1 MAYSYRWQYCDMD
14 FLQHCLKKYSLL
26 LEKIPSAILTE
37 ETTGTQMF
45 VTEFLSDCIKR
56 CDDGFDD
63 YTMTALLPEGAATV
77 TLQENRDTVRRLSTR
92 YHGEYAALLPEMAAY
107 YFSKAGRQQRR
118 DTEQALG
125 KRCFAFFDYAYNRML
140 EAQFLRHDFRWVGG
154 EIPSVNHLKT
164 LSDAADLTEA
174 LGQFRRE
181 EYDRRKEHDFSHAKL
196 CTFLETRF
204 GMLYF
209 ENRFAA
215 YLLQPVSGGF
225 SADDGSTESW
235 LLWRCSRLLGGIAL
249 TAERKVCRLFGTDE
263 NERQQ
268 VLAAYFCFCRQKGIP
283 FSGEIQLCQPEYAEP
298 LGKDFL
304 PWKWESGKV
313 TPQLLQAIADQLRQC
328 VPEQDTDWCWLLG
341 TRLVFTVLP
350 LAKEALAALPQPERD
365 ALFVQAEQFL
375 RKTAVA
381 LGDQPQPLT
390 ETDFEKLTAQ
400 YDKLLLADS
409 AEKLQ
414 RYSRLYPTSAHA
426 KFPIQQKDGYVWRS
440 ERPVEQSAKNAPD
453 GTTLPAVRRELLLE
467 QLQLPPEKIALEQI
481 YPLCYED
488 MAGFSENGRY
498 CKRGEDFLKEAPQ
511 LLRNYETQ
519 HAAVL
524 RERYSPEEWNWFR
537 QSADQV

>member
-14 FLQHCLKKYSLL
+14 FLQHCLKQYSLP

-45 VTEFLSDCIKR
+45 ITGYLSDCIKR

-63 YTMTALLPEGAATV
+63 YTMTVLLPKRKTTI
-77 TLQENRDTVRRLSTR
+77 TLQTDGRTVRRLSTR

-107 YFSKAGRQQRR
+107 YFSKAGRQRQR
-118 DTEQALG
+118 DTEQALES
-125 KRCFAFFDYAYNRML
+125 RCFAFFDYAYNRML
-140 EAQFLRHDFRWVGG
+140 ETQFLRHDFRWVGG
-154 EIPSVNHLKT
+154 EIPSVNHLET
-164 LSDAADLTEA
+164 LSDAAGLTEA

-181 EYDRRKEHDFSHAKL
+181 EYDRRKKHGLSHAKL
-196 CTFLETRF
+196 CTFLETQF
-204 GMLYF
+204 GVLYF
-209 ENRFAA
+209 DNRSAS

-235 LLWRCSRLLGGIAL
+235 LLWRCNRLLGGIAL
-249 TAERKVCRLFGTDE
+249 TAERKVCRLFGTDK
-263 NERQQ
+263 NEQQQ

-283 FSGEIQLCQPEYAEP
+283 FSGEMQLCQPEYAEP

-328 VPEQDTDWCWLLG
+328 VPEQAADWCWLLG

-365 ALFVQAEQFL
+365 AFFVQAEQFL

-381 LGDQPQPLT
+381 LSDQPQPLT
-390 ETDFEKLTAQ
+390 EPDFEKLTAQ
-400 YDKLLLADS
+400 YGKLLLADS
-409 AEKLQ
+409 AEKLR
-414 RYSRLYPTSAHA
+414 RYARLYPTLACT
-426 KFPIQQKDGYVWRS
+426 KFPIRQKNGYVWLP
-440 ERPVEQSAKNAPD
+440 EQPVQQSAESAPD
-453 GTTLPAVRRELLLE
+453 GATLPAVRRELLLK
-467 QLQLPPEKIALEQI
+467 QLQLPPEKIALEQV

-488 MAGFSENGRY
+488 MGFFSENGSY
-498 CKRGEDFLKEAPQ
+498 CKRGEDFLQEAPQ
-511 LLRNYETQ
+511 LLQDYEAQ
-519 HAAVL
+519 HGKVL
-524 RERYSPEEWNWFR
+524 RERYSPEEWDWFR
-537 QSADQV
+537 QAAD

>member
-1 MAYSYRWQYCDMD
+1 MAYSYRWQYCDID
-14 FLQHCLKKYSLL
+14 FLRHCLKQYSLL

-45 VTEFLSDCIKR
+45 VTGYLSDCIKR

-63 YTMTALLPEGAATV
+63 YTMTALLPEGTASV
-77 TLQENRDTVRRLSTR
+77 TLQGNGWTIRRLSTR
-92 YHGEYAALLPEMAAY
+92 YHGKYAALLPEIAAY
-107 YFSKAGRQQRR
+107 YFSKAGRQRRR

-125 KRCFAFFDYAYNRML
+125 SRCFAFFDYAYNRML
-140 EAQFLRHDFRWVGG
+140 ETQFLRHDFRWVGG

-181 EYDRRKEHDFSHAKL
+181 EYGRRKKHDLSHAKL
-196 CTFLETRF
+196 CTFLETQF
-204 GMLYF
+204 GILYF
-209 ENRFAA
+209 ENRSAS

-235 LLWRCSRLLGGIAL
+235 LLWRCNRLLGGTAL
-249 TAERKVCRLFGTDE
+249 TAERKVCRPFGADE

-283 FSGEIQLCQPEYAEP
+283 FSGEMQLCQPEYPEP

-313 TPQLLQAIADQLRQC
+313 TPQLLQTIADQLRQC
-328 VPEQDTDWCWLLG
+328 APEQAADWCWLLG

-350 LAKEALAALPQPERD
+350 LAKEALAALPQLERD
-365 ALFVQAEQFL
+365 AFFVQAEQFL
-375 RKTAVA
+375 RETATA

-390 ETDFEKLTAQ
+390 EPNFEKLTVQ
-400 YDKLLLADS
+400 YGKLLLVDS
-409 AEKLQ
+409 KEKLR
-414 RYSRLYPTSAHA
+414 RYARLYPTLACT
-426 KFPIQQKDGYVWRS
+426 KFPIRQKNGYVWLP
-440 ERPVEQSAKNAPD
+440 EQPVRQSAKAASD
-453 GTTLPAVRRELLLE
+453 GITLPEIRRELLLK
-467 QLQLPPEKIALEQI
+467 QLQLPPEKIALEQV

-488 MAGFSENGRY
+488 MGFFSENGSHR
-498 CKRGEDFLKEAPQ
+498 KRGEDFLKEAPQ
-511 LLRNYETQ
+511 LLQDYEAQ
-519 HAAVL
+519 HGKVL
-524 RERYSPEEWNWFR
+524 RERYSPEEWDWFR
-537 QSADQV
+537 QAAD

>member
-1 MAYSYRWQYCDMD
+1 M
-14 FLQHCLKKYSLL
+14 
-26 LEKIPSAILTE
+26 
-37 ETTGTQMF
+37 
-45 VTEFLSDCIKR
+45 
-56 CDDGFDD
+56 
-63 YTMTALLPEGAATV
+63 
-77 TLQENRDTVRRLSTR
+77 
-92 YHGEYAALLPEMAAY
+92 
-107 YFSKAGRQQRR
+107 
-118 DTEQALG
+118 
-125 KRCFAFFDYAYNRML
+125 
-140 EAQFLRHDFRWVGG
+140 
-154 EIPSVNHLKT
+154 
-164 LSDAADLTEA
+164 
-174 LGQFRRE
+174 
-181 EYDRRKEHDFSHAKL
+181 
-196 CTFLETRF
+196 
-204 GMLYF
+204 
-209 ENRFAA
+209 
-215 YLLQPVSGGF
+215 
-225 SADDGSTESW
+225 
-235 LLWRCSRLLGGIAL
+235 
-249 TAERKVCRLFGTDE
+249 
-263 NERQQ
+263 
-268 VLAAYFCFCRQKGIP
+268 
-283 FSGEIQLCQPEYAEP
+283 
-298 LGKDFL
+298 
-304 PWKWESGKV
+304 
-313 TPQLLQAIADQLRQC
+313 
-328 VPEQDTDWCWLLG
+328 
-341 TRLVFTVLP
+341 LP

>member
-1 MAYSYRWQYCDMD
+1 MAYSYRWQYCDID
-14 FLQHCLKKYSLL
+14 FLRHCLKQYSLL

-37 ETTGTQMF
+37 EATGTQMF
-45 VTEFLSDCIKR
+45 VTGYLSDCIKR

-63 YTMTALLPEGAATV
+63 YTMTVLLPKRKTTI
-77 TLQENRDTVRRLSTR
+77 TLQTDGRTIRHVFTR
-92 YHGEYAALLPEMAAY
+92 YHGKHAALLPEMAAY
-107 YFSKAGRQQRR
+107 YFSKAGRQRRR

-125 KRCFAFFDYAYNRML
+125 SRCFAFFDHAYNRML
-140 EAQFLRHDFRWVGG
+140 ETQFLRHDFRWVGG
-154 EIPSVNHLKT
+154 EIPSVNHLET

-181 EYDRRKEHDFSHAKL
+181 EYDRRKKHDLFHAKL
-196 CTFLETRF
+196 CTFLETQF
-204 GMLYF
+204 GVLYF
-209 ENRFAA
+209 DNRSAS

-235 LLWRCSRLLGGIAL
+235 LLWRCNRLLGGIAL

-283 FSGEIQLCQPEYAEP
+283 FSGEMQLCQPKYAEP

-328 VPEQDTDWCWLLG
+328 IPEQAADWCWLLG

-365 ALFVQAEQFL
+365 AFFVQAEQFL
-375 RKTAVA
+375 RETATA

-390 ETDFEKLTAQ
+390 EPNFEKLTAQ
-400 YDKLLLADS
+400 YGKLLLVDS
-409 AEKLQ
+409 KEKLR
-414 RYSRLYPTSAHA
+414 RYARLYPTLACT
-426 KFPIQQKDGYVWRS
+426 KFPIRQKNGYVWLP
-440 ERPVEQSAKNAPD
+440 EQPVQQSAEDTPD
-453 GTTLPAVRRELLLE
+453 DTTLPEIRRELLLK
-467 QLQLPPEKIALEQI
+467 QLQLPPEKIALEQV

-488 MAGFSENGRY
+488 MGFFSENGSC

-511 LLRNYETQ
+511 LLQDYEAQ
-519 HAAVL
+519 HGKVL
-524 RERYSPEEWNWFR
+524 REQYSPEEWDWFR
-537 QSADQV
+537 QAAD

>member
-1 MAYSYRWQYCDMD
+1 MAYFYRWQYCDMD
-14 FLQHCLKKYSLL
+14 FLRHCLKQYSLL

-45 VTEFLSDCIKR
+45 VTGYLSDCIKR

-107 YFSKAGRQQRR
+107 YFSKAGRQRRR

-125 KRCFAFFDYAYNRML
+125 SRCFAFFDHAYNRML
-140 EAQFLRHDFRWVGG
+140 ETQFLRHDFRWVGG

-181 EYDRRKEHDFSHAKL
+181 EYGRRKKHDLSHAKL
-196 CTFLETRF
+196 CTFLETQF
-204 GMLYF
+204 GILYF
-209 ENRFAA
+209 ENRSAS

-235 LLWRCSRLLGGIAL
+235 LLWRCNRLLGGIAL

-263 NERQQ
+263 NDRQQ
-268 VLAAYFCFCRQKGIP
+268 VLAAYFCFCRQKGIL
-283 FSGEIQLCQPEYAEP
+283 FSGEMQLCQPEYPEP

-313 TPQLLQAIADQLRQC
+313 TPQLLQTIADQLRQC
-328 VPEQDTDWCWLLG
+328 APEQAADWCWLLG

-350 LAKEALAALPQPERD
+350 LAKEALAALPQLERD
-365 ALFVQAEQFL
+365 AFFVQAEQFL
-375 RKTAVA
+375 RETATA

-390 ETDFEKLTAQ
+390 KPDFAKLTEQYGKLLPVDSKEKLR
-400 YDKLLLADS
+400 
-409 AEKLQ
+409 
-414 RYSRLYPTSAHA
+414 RYARLYPTLACT
-426 KFPIQQKDGYVWRS
+426 KFPIRQKNGYVWLP
-440 ERPVEQSAKNAPD
+440 EQPVQQSAEDTPD
-453 GTTLPAVRRELLLE
+453 GTTLPAVRRELLLK
-467 QLQLPPEKIALEQI
+467 QLQLPPEKIALEQV

-488 MAGFSENGRY
+488 MGFFSENGSHR
-498 CKRGEDFLKEAPQ
+498 KRGEDFLKEAPQ
-511 LLRNYETQ
+511 LLQDYEAQ
-519 HAAVL
+519 HGKVL
-524 RERYSPEEWNWFR
+524 RERYSPEEWDWFR
-537 QSADQV
+537 QAAD

>member
-1 MAYSYRWQYCDMD
+1 MAYSYHWQYCDMD
-14 FLQHCLKKYSLL
+14 FLRHCLKQYSLL
-26 LEKIPSAILTE
+26 PEKIPSAILTE

-45 VTEFLSDCIKR
+45 VTGYLSDCIKR

-63 YTMTALLPEGAATV
+63 YTMTVLLPKRKTTI
-77 TLQENRDTVRRLSTR
+77 TLQTDGRTIRRLSTR
-92 YHGEYAALLPEMAAY
+92 YRGKYAALLPEMAAY
-107 YFSKAGRQQRR
+107 YFSKAGRQRQR
-118 DTEQALG
+118 DTEQALES
-125 KRCFAFFDYAYNRML
+125 RCFAFFDYAYNRML
-140 EAQFLRHDFRWVGG
+140 ETQFLRHDFRWVGG
-154 EIPSVNHLKT
+154 EIPSVNHLET

-181 EYDRRKEHDFSHAKL
+181 EYDRRKEHYLSHAKL

-235 LLWRCSRLLGGIAL
+235 LLWRCNRLLGGIAL

-268 VLAAYFCFCRQKGIP
+268 MLAAYFCFCRQKGIP
-283 FSGEIQLCQPEYAEP
+283 FSGEMQLCQPKYAEP

-313 TPQLLQAIADQLRQC
+313 TPQLLQAIAGQLGRC
-328 VPEQDTDWCWLLG
+328 VPERDTDWCWLLG

-350 LAKEALAALPQPERD
+350 LAKVALAALPQPERD
-365 ALFVQAEQFL
+365 AFFVQAEQLL

-400 YDKLLLADS
+400 YGKLLLADS

-414 RYSRLYPTSAHA
+414 RYARLYPTLACTR
-426 KFPIQQKDGYVWRS
+426 FPIRQKNGYVWLP
-440 ERPVEQSAKNAPD
+440 ERPVEQSAESAPD
-453 GTTLPAVRRELLLE
+453 NTTLPAVRRESLLK
-467 QLQLPPEKIALEQI
+467 QLQLPPEKIALEQV

-488 MAGFSENGRY
+488 MGFFSENGSC

-511 LLRNYETQ
+511 LLQDYEAQ
-519 HAAVL
+519 HGKVL
-524 RERYSPEEWNWFR
+524 QERYSPEEWDWFR
-537 QSADQV
+537 QAAD

>member
-14 FLQHCLKKYSLL
+14 FLRHCLKKYSLL

-268 VLAAYFCFCRQKGIP
+268 VLAAYFCFCPAKGDPLFRRDTAVPAGICRAAGKGFPAMEVGVRQGHATAAASHSRP
-283 FSGEIQLCQPEYAEP
+283 TAAMCP
-298 LGKDFL
+298 
-304 PWKWESGKV
+304 
-313 TPQLLQAIADQLRQC
+313 
-328 VPEQDTDWCWLLG
+328 G
-341 TRLVFTVLP
+341 TRHRLV
-350 LAKEALAALPQPERD
+350 LAAGNTAGIHRAAPGKRGIGSTAPAETGC
-365 ALFVQAEQFL
+365 LFRTGGTV
-375 RKTAVA
+375 
-381 LGDQPQPLT
+381 P
-390 ETDFEKLTAQ
+390 
-400 YDKLLLADS
+400 
-409 AEKLQ
+409 
-414 RYSRLYPTSAHA
+414 
-426 KFPIQQKDGYVWRS
+426 
-440 ERPVEQSAKNAPD
+440 AKN
-453 GTTLPAVRRELLLE
+453 GS
-467 QLQLPPEKIALEQI
+467 
-481 YPLCYED
+481 C
-488 MAGFSENGRY
+488 
-498 CKRGEDFLKEAPQ
+498 
-511 LLRNYETQ
+511 
-519 HAAVL
+519 
-524 RERYSPEEWNWFR
+524 FR
-537 QSADQV
+537 

>member
-1 MAYSYRWQYCDMD
+1 MVYFYRWQYCDMD
-14 FLQHCLKKYSLL
+14 FLRHCLKQYSLL

-45 VTEFLSDCIKR
+45 VTGFLSDCIKR

-63 YTMTALLPEGAATV
+63 YTMTVLLPKGKTTI
-77 TLQENRDTVRRLSTR
+77 TLQTDGRTIRHVFTR
-92 YHGEYAALLPEMAAY
+92 YHGKHAALLPEMAAY
-107 YFSKAGRQQRR
+107 YFSKAGRQRRR
-118 DTEQALG
+118 DTEQAMES
-125 KRCFAFFDYAYNRML
+125 RCFAFFDYAYNRML
-140 EAQFLRHDFRWVGG
+140 ETQFLRHDFRWVGG

-181 EYDRRKEHDFSHAKL
+181 EYGRRKKHDLSHAKL
-196 CTFLETRF
+196 CTFLETQF
-204 GMLYF
+204 GILYF
-209 ENRFAA
+209 ENRSAS

-263 NERQQ
+263 NDRQQ
-268 VLAAYFCFCRQKGIP
+268 VLAAYFCFCRQKGIL
-283 FSGEIQLCQPEYAEP
+283 FSGEMQLCQPEYPEP

-313 TPQLLQAIADQLRQC
+313 TPQLLQTIADQLRQC
-328 VPEQDTDWCWLLG
+328 APEQAADWCWLLG

-375 RKTAVA
+375 RKTATA

-390 ETDFEKLTAQ
+390 EPNFEKLTAQ
-400 YDKLLLADS
+400 YGKLLLVDS
-409 AEKLQ
+409 KEKLR
-414 RYSRLYPTSAHA
+414 RYARLYPTLACT
-426 KFPIQQKDGYVWRS
+426 KFPIRQKNGYVWLP
-440 ERPVEQSAKNAPD
+440 EQPVRQSAKAASD
-453 GTTLPAVRRELLLE
+453 GITLPEIRRELLLK
-467 QLQLPPEKIALEQI
+467 QLQLPPEKIALEQV

-488 MAGFSENGRY
+488 MGFFSENGSHR
-498 CKRGEDFLKEAPQ
+498 KRGEDFLKQAQQ
-511 LLRNYETQ
+511 LLQAYEAT
-519 HAAVL
+519 HSAAL
-524 RERYSPEEWNWFR
+524 QARYTPEEWDWFR
-537 QSADQV
+537 QAAD

>member
-1 MAYSYRWQYCDMD
+1 MAYSYHWQYCDID
-14 FLQHCLKKYSLL
+14 FLQHCLKQYSLL

-45 VTEFLSDCIKR
+45 VTGYLSDCIKR

-63 YTMTALLPEGAATV
+63 YTMTALLPEGTASV
-77 TLQENRDTVRRLSTR
+77 TLQGNGWTIRRLSTR
-92 YHGEYAALLPEMAAY
+92 YHGKYAALLPEIAAY
-107 YFSKAGRQQRR
+107 YFSKAGRQRRR

-125 KRCFAFFDYAYNRML
+125 SRCFAFFDYAYNRML
-140 EAQFLRHDFRWVGG
+140 ETQFLRHDFRWVGG

-181 EYDRRKEHDFSHAKL
+181 EYGRRKKHDLSHAKL
-196 CTFLETRF
+196 CTFLETQF
-204 GMLYF
+204 GILYF
-209 ENRFAA
+209 ENRSAS

-235 LLWRCSRLLGGIAL
+235 LLWRCNRLLGGTAL
-249 TAERKVCRLFGTDE
+249 TAERKVCCLFGADE

-283 FSGEIQLCQPEYAEP
+283 FSGEMQLCQPEYPEP

-313 TPQLLQAIADQLRQC
+313 TPQLLQTIADQLRQC
-328 VPEQDTDWCWLLG
+328 APEQAADWCWLLG

-350 LAKEALAALPQPERD
+350 LAKEALAALPQLERD
-365 ALFVQAEQFL
+365 AFFVQAEQFL
-375 RKTAVA
+375 RETATA

-390 ETDFEKLTAQ
+390 EPNFEKLTVQ
-400 YDKLLLADS
+400 YGKLLLVDS
-409 AEKLQ
+409 KEKLR
-414 RYSRLYPTSAHA
+414 RYARLYPTLACT
-426 KFPIQQKDGYVWRS
+426 KFPIRQKNGYVWLP
-440 ERPVEQSAKNAPD
+440 EQPVRQSAKAASD
-453 GTTLPAVRRELLLE
+453 GITLPEIRRELLLK
-467 QLQLPPEKIALEQI
+467 QLQLPPEKIALEQV

-488 MAGFSENGRY
+488 MGFFSENGSHR
-498 CKRGEDFLKEAPQ
+498 KRGEDFLKEAPQ
-511 LLRNYETQ
+511 LLQDYEAQ
-519 HAAVL
+519 HGKVL
-524 RERYSPEEWNWFR
+524 RERYSPEEWDWFR
-537 QSADQV
+537 QAAD

>member
-14 FLQHCLKKYSLL
+14 FLRHCLKKYSLL

-263 NERQQ
+263 NEQQQ

-283 FSGEIQLCQPEYAEP
+283 FSGEMQLCQPEYPEP

-313 TPQLLQAIADQLRQC
+313 TPQLLQTIADQLRQC
-328 VPEQDTDWCWLLG
+328 APEQAADWCWLLG

-350 LAKEALAALPQPERD
+350 LAKEALAALPQLERD
-365 ALFVQAEQFL
+365 AFFVQAEQFL
-375 RKTAVA
+375 RETATA

-390 ETDFEKLTAQ
+390 EPNFEKLTAQ
-400 YDKLLLADS
+400 YGKLLLVDFPFPERCSCFPAMEVGVRQGQGGS
-409 AEKLQ
+409 PFPEIGKQLTA
-414 RYSRLYPTSAHA
+414 SRKPHRRPLKGFPAMEVGVRQGHATAAASHSRPTAAMCPGTRHRLVLAAGNTAGIHRAAPGKRGIGSTAPA
-426 KFPIQQKDGYVWRS
+426 GTGCPFRTGGTVP
-440 ERPVEQSAKNAPD
+440 AKN
-453 GTTLPAVRRELLLE
+453 GS
-467 QLQLPPEKIALEQI
+467 
-481 YPLCYED
+481 C
-488 MAGFSENGRY
+488 
-498 CKRGEDFLKEAPQ
+498 
-511 LLRNYETQ
+511 
-519 HAAVL
+519 
-524 RERYSPEEWNWFR
+524 FR
-537 QSADQV
+537 

>member
-1 MAYSYRWQYCDMD
+1 MAYSYHWQYCDID
-14 FLQHCLKKYSLL
+14 FLQHCLKQYSLL

-45 VTEFLSDCIKR
+45 VTGYLSDCIKR

-63 YTMTALLPEGAATV
+63 YTMTALLPEGTASV
-77 TLQENRDTVRRLSTR
+77 TLQGNGWTIRRLSTR
-92 YHGEYAALLPEMAAY
+92 YHGKYAALLPEIAAY
-107 YFSKAGRQQRR
+107 YFSKAGRQRRR

-125 KRCFAFFDYAYNRML
+125 SRCFAFFDYAYNRML
-140 EAQFLRHDFRWVGG
+140 ETQFLRHDFRWVGG

-181 EYDRRKEHDFSHAKL
+181 EYGRRKKHDLSHAKL
-196 CTFLETRF
+196 CTFLETQF
-204 GMLYF
+204 GILYF
-209 ENRFAA
+209 ENRSAS

-235 LLWRCSRLLGGIAL
+235 LLWRCNRLLGGIAL

-268 VLAAYFCFCRQKGIP
+268 VLAAYFCFCRQKGFP
-283 FSGEIQLCQPEYAEP
+283 FSGEMQLCQPEYAEP

-313 TPQLLQAIADQLRQC
+313 TTQLLQAIADQLRQC
-328 VPEQDTDWCWLLG
+328 VLEQSVDWCWLLG

-350 LAKEALAALPQPERD
+350 LAKKALAALPQPERD
-365 ALFVQAEQFL
+365 AFFVQTEQFL
-375 RKTAVA
+375 RETATA

-390 ETDFEKLTAQ
+390 EPDFEKLTAQ
-400 YDKLLLADS
+400 YGKLLLADS
-409 AEKLQ
+409 AEKLR
-414 RYSRLYPTSAHA
+414 RYAHLYPTLACT
-426 KFPIQQKDGYVWRS
+426 KFPIRQKNGYVWLP
-440 ERPVEQSAKNAPD
+440 EQPVQQSAESAPD
-453 GTTLPAVRRELLLE
+453 GTTLPAVRRELLLK
-467 QLQLPPEKIALEQI
+467 QLQLPPEKIALEQV

-488 MAGFSENGRY
+488 MGFFSENGSHR
-498 CKRGEDFLKEAPQ
+498 KRGEDFLKEAPQ
-511 LLRNYETQ
+511 LLQDYEAQ
-519 HAAVL
+519 HGKVL
-524 RERYSPEEWNWFR
+524 RERYSPEEWDWFR
-537 QSADQV
+537 QAAD

>member
-1 MAYSYRWQYCDMD
+1 MAYFYRWQYCDMD
-14 FLQHCLKKYSLL
+14 FLRHCLKQYSLL

-45 VTEFLSDCIKR
+45 VTGYLSDCIKR

-107 YFSKAGRQQRR
+107 YFSKAGRQRRR

-125 KRCFAFFDYAYNRML
+125 SRCFAFFDHAYNRML
-140 EAQFLRHDFRWVGG
+140 ETQFLRHDFRWVGG

-181 EYDRRKEHDFSHAKL
+181 EYGRRKKHDLSHAKL
-196 CTFLETRF
+196 CTFLETQF
-204 GMLYF
+204 GILYF
-209 ENRFAA
+209 ENRSAS

-235 LLWRCSRLLGGIAL
+235 LLWRCNRLLGGIAL

-263 NERQQ
+263 NDRQQ
-268 VLAAYFCFCRQKGIP
+268 VLAAYFCFCRQKGIL
-283 FSGEIQLCQPEYAEP
+283 FSGEMQLCQPEYPEP

-313 TPQLLQAIADQLRQC
+313 TPQLLQTIADQLRQC
-328 VPEQDTDWCWLLG
+328 APEQAADWCWLLG

-350 LAKEALAALPQPERD
+350 LAKEALAALPQLERD
-365 ALFVQAEQFL
+365 AFFVQAEQFL
-375 RKTAVA
+375 RETATA

-390 ETDFEKLTAQ
+390 KPDFAKLTEQYGKLLPVDSKEKLR
-400 YDKLLLADS
+400 
-409 AEKLQ
+409 
-414 RYSRLYPTSAHA
+414 RYARLYPTLACT
-426 KFPIQQKDGYVWRS
+426 KFPIRQKNGYVWLP
-440 ERPVEQSAKNAPD
+440 EQPVRQSAKAASD
-453 GTTLPAVRRELLLE
+453 GITLPEIRRELLLK
-467 QLQLPPEKIALEQI
+467 QLQLPPEKIALEQV
-481 YPLCYED
+481 YPLCYEN
-488 MAGFSENGRY
+488 MGFFSENGSHR
-498 CKRGEDFLKEAPQ
+498 KRGEDFLKEAPQ
-511 LLRNYETQ
+511 LLQDYEAQ
-519 HAAVL
+519 HGKVL
-524 RERYSPEEWNWFR
+524 RERYSPEEWDWFR
-537 QSADQV
+537 QAAD

>member
-1 MAYSYRWQYCDMD
+1 MAYFYRWQYCDMD
-14 FLQHCLKKYSLL
+14 FLRHCLKQYSLL

-45 VTEFLSDCIKR
+45 VTGYLSDCIKR

-107 YFSKAGRQQRR
+107 YFSKAGRQRRR

-125 KRCFAFFDYAYNRML
+125 SRCFAFFDHAYNRML
-140 EAQFLRHDFRWVGG
+140 ETQFLRHDFRWVGG

-181 EYDRRKEHDFSHAKL
+181 EYGRRKKHDLSHAKL
-196 CTFLETRF
+196 CTFLETQF
-204 GMLYF
+204 GILYF
-209 ENRFAA
+209 ENRSAS

-235 LLWRCSRLLGGIAL
+235 LLWRCNRLLGGIAL

-263 NERQQ
+263 NDRQQ
-268 VLAAYFCFCRQKGIP
+268 VLAAYFCFCRQKGIL
-283 FSGEIQLCQPEYAEP
+283 FSGEMQLCQPEYPEP

-313 TPQLLQAIADQLRQC
+313 TPQLLQTIADQLRQC
-328 VPEQDTDWCWLLG
+328 APEQAADWCWLLG

-350 LAKEALAALPQPERD
+350 LAKEALAALPQLERD
-365 ALFVQAEQFL
+365 AFFVQAEQFL
-375 RKTAVA
+375 RETATA

-390 ETDFEKLTAQ
+390 KPDFAKLTEQYGKLLPVDSKEKLR
-400 YDKLLLADS
+400 
-409 AEKLQ
+409 
-414 RYSRLYPTSAHA
+414 RYARLYPTLACT
-426 KFPIQQKDGYVWRS
+426 KFPIRQKNGYVWLP
-440 ERPVEQSAKNAPD
+440 EQPVRQSTKAASD
-453 GTTLPAVRRELLLE
+453 GITLPEIRRELLLK
-467 QLQLPPEKIALEQI
+467 QLQLPPEKIALEQV

-488 MAGFSENGRY
+488 MGFFSENGSHR
-498 CKRGEDFLKEAPQ
+498 KRGEDFLKEAPQ
-511 LLRNYETQ
+511 LLLDYEAQ
-519 HAAVL
+519 HGKVL
-524 RERYSPEEWNWFR
+524 RERYSPEEWDWFR
-537 QSADQV
+537 QAAD